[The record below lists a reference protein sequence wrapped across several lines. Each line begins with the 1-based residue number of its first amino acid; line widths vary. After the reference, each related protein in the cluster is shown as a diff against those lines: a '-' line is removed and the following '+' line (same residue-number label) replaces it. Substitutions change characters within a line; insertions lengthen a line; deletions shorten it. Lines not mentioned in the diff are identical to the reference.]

1 MGMARKAGEELAKLN
16 AEREANGEG
25 LLKEAD
31 GTVVEIPIF

>member
-1 MGMARKAGEELAKLN
+1 MARRAGEALSELN
-16 AEREANGEG
+16 AEREANGLG